1 MTIKNRLTYL
11 FYLTFKYFFT
21 MFPTARTAF
30 LGKVNMATPDDGDS
44 YLTSLAP
51 ATLSKEIQM
60 NFTMKH
66 VVLTL
71 ALAGAF
77 GTANA
82 TVLTPNVLT
91 PSVDITPVFFGG
103 TLLDSVVTSISN
115 ASYNGT
121 ARVAVYDSGAGLDF
135 YYQFSN
141 DASSLNGLERFS
153 AYDYSSLG
161 ATAVDV
167 FQTATGFGI
176 FTNGTESSNYAD
188 RTLEGVIGFN
198 FVPDGSSK
206 IAPGTTS
213 FIQIIRTN
221 ATAYTSGNFGLLDGI
236 ADNAVGFA
244 PAAAVPEPEGYAMML
259 AGLGLIGF
267 VAKRRISSRS

>member
-1 MTIKNRLTYL
+1 
-11 FYLTFKYFFT
+11 
-21 MFPTARTAF
+21 
-30 LGKVNMATPDDGDS
+30 
-44 YLTSLAP
+44 
-51 ATLSKEIQM
+51 M

-71 ALAGAF
+71 ALSGVLS
-77 GTANA
+77 TANA

-91 PSVDITPVFFGG
+91 TSVDITPAFFGG
-103 TLLDSVVTSISN
+103 TLLDTAITSISN
-115 ASYNGT
+115 ISYNGT
-121 ARVAVYDSGAGLDF
+121 ARVAVYDSGSGLDF

-141 DASSLNGLERFS
+141 AASSQNGLERFS
-153 AYDYSSLG
+153 AYDFTSLG
-161 ATAVDV
+161 VTAIDV

-176 FTNGTESSNYAD
+176 FTNGTENSNYAD
-188 RTLEGVIGFN
+188 RTTSGVIGFN
-198 FVPDGSSK
+198 FVPDGTSK

-244 PAAAVPEPEGYAMML
+244 PTAAVPEPEGYAMML

-267 VAKRRISSRS
+267 VAQRRMSSRD

>member
-1 MTIKNRLTYL
+1 
-11 FYLTFKYFFT
+11 
-21 MFPTARTAF
+21 
-30 LGKVNMATPDDGDS
+30 
-44 YLTSLAP
+44 
-51 ATLSKEIQM
+51 M

-66 VVLTL
+66 VVLAV
-71 ALAGAF
+71 ALSGVLS
-77 GTANA
+77 TANA

-91 PSVDITPVFFGG
+91 TSVDVTPAFFGG
-103 TLLDSVVTSISN
+103 TLLDSAITSISN
-115 ASYNGT
+115 ISYSGT
-121 ARVAVYDSGAGLDF
+121 ARVAVYDSGSGLDF

-141 DASSLNGLERFS
+141 DASSKNGIERLS

-176 FTNGTESSNYAD
+176 FTNGTENSNYAD
-188 RTLEGVIGFN
+188 RTTSGVIGFN

-206 IAPGTTS
+206 IVPGTTS

-221 ATAYTSGNFGLLDGI
+221 ATAYTSGNFGLLNGI
-236 ADNAVGFA
+236 GDNAAGFA
-244 PAAAVPEPEGYAMML
+244 PTAAVPEPEGYAMML

-267 VAKRRISSRS
+267 VAKRRMSSRD